1 MARRISFKN
10 GLESRRLYQYRA
22 GFAIAFMLLLLTLLI
37 SRLIF
42 LQVYN
47 HEHFTTL
54 SQDNRIRL
62 QPLPPTRGLIFDRNG
77 VLLAEN
83 LPAYQLDLI
92 PEDVPDLPSTIQ
104 SLRQIIMIRDEDI
117 ERFKRE
123 LKRHRSFD
131 SVPLRYRLTPEELA
145 RFAVDRYRFP
155 GVEIHA
161 GLTRYYPYG
170 PLLAHVI
177 GYVGAP
183 DEKDLSHVEESN
195 YLGTTHIGKTGIEAY
210 YEDSLHGRTGY
221 QHVEVNA
228 QGRAMRVLTK
238 ESPVAGKDLYLT
250 IDIDLQKQAQEA
262 LQDFNG
268 AVVAIAPATG
278 EVLAM
283 VSIPSFDSNLFV
295 DGIDRETYKGLN
307 LDRERPLFNRVLH
320 GQYPPGSTIK
330 PFMGIADLDSAQPLG
345 SRGIFCPGYYQFP
358 SSTHR
363 YRDWKH
369 EGHGQTNLHK
379 AIIESCDVYFYQLS
393 LQLGIERIHDYLS
406 RFGFGQRTGVDLLG
420 ERAALVPS
428 PAWKRRVQHQ
438 PWYRG
443 DTLITAIGQGSMLV
457 TPLQLAQAT
466 ATLARRGQQLPPHL
480 VHKLRDPESGAYT
493 QPAISAQSQIQL
505 KDEAYWDEIIGAM
518 HDVVQGPRGTA
529 RASGANAS
537 YEFAGKTGTAQVF
550 GIAQNAKYNAKQLDK
565 ELHDHGLF
573 IAFAPL
579 QNPQIAVA
587 VLAEHGGSGSGA
599 AAPIARKVLD
609 AYLNR
614 ENHDVQR

>member
-10 GLESRRLYQYRA
+10 GHEGKRLYQYRA
-22 GFAIAFMLLLLTLLI
+22 GFAIAFMLLLLALLI

-92 PEDVPDLPSTIQ
+92 PEDVPDLPATLQ

-145 RFAVDRYRFP
+145 RFAVDRHRFP

-183 DEKDLSHVEESN
+183 DEKDLRHVEESN

-210 YEDSLHGRTGY
+210 YENSLHGRTGY

-238 ESPVAGKDLYLT
+238 ESPVAGSDLYLS
-250 IDIDLQKQAQEA
+250 IDIDLQKKAQEA

-283 VSIPSFDSNLFV
+283 VSTPSFDPNLFV

-330 PFMGIADLDSAQPLG
+330 PFMGIADLDSGQPLS

-358 SSTHR
+358 SSPHR

-379 AIIESCDVYFYQLS
+379 AIMESCDVYFYQLS
-393 LQLGIERIHDYLS
+393 LQLGIERMHDYLS
-406 RFGFGQRTGVDLLG
+406 RFGFGQRTGVDLPG

-466 ATLARRGQQLPPHL
+466 ATLARHGQQLPPHL
-480 VHKLRDPESGAYT
+480 VHALQDPVSGAYT
-493 QPAISAQSQIQL
+493 QPVVTAQGQIQL
-505 KDEAYWDEIIGAM
+505 KDEAYWDEIISAM

-529 RASGANAS
+529 RASGANAG

-573 IAFAPL
+573 ITFAPL

-609 AYLNR
+609 AYLLR
-614 ENHDVQR
+614 ESHDIQR